1 MTMRQVV
8 DDLLST
14 RPEVAYR
21 LLCSVLLARR
31 PGGAAHISDTELAMA
46 SLHLDDVRWD
56 DGVLSLREK

>member
-1 MTMRQVV
+1 MRQVV

-21 LLCSVLLARR
+21 LLCSILLARR
-31 PGGAAHISDTELAMA
+31 PGGAAHVSDDEIAMA
-46 SLHLDDVRWD
+46 ALHLNDMRWE